1 VKREPG
7 LCLTTIMWIVRPCVA
22 YSAKLIIKCWNVLR
36 ANSLPFYVSKFHLA
50 REGEFEKESFDGCN

>member
-1 VKREPG
+1 
-7 LCLTTIMWIVRPCVA
+7 MA